1 MLFRNDKRD
10 NRDPSSNE
18 TVPLLPLRELIVF
31 PHEVYPIFVG
41 RQKSIKALEAAES
54 GKKPILLAAQKDA
67 RVSEPGPEDIY
78 SIGTLGL
85 VVQLL
90 RLPDGTVKALLEGKK
105 RARILGYAKQDEFFQ
120 VEVEE
125 IEEVCD
131 RTTEVEAL
139 MRSVNATFDN
149 YVRLNKK
156 IPPEMVSSIAAVDDP
171 AYLADKLVGH
181 LGIKLEDKQSLL
193 ECINPA
199 ERLERILG
207 YMRSE
212 LEILEVEK
220 RIRSRVKKQMEK
232 TQKEYYLNEQMR
244 AIQKELGE
252 KDEFKNEIQELEEKL
267 RQKKMPAEAREKCE
281 REIKKLKMMSP
292 MSAEATVVRNYLDW
306 FLALPWFEYTEDKL
320 DIKEAERI
328 LEEDHYGLE
337 KVKQRILE
345 YLAVQ
350 TLVGQLKGPILCLVG
365 PPGVGKTSLGKS
377 VARATGRKF
386 VRVSL
391 GGVRDEAEIRG
402 HRRTYIGALPGKVIQ
417 SMRKAGSGNPVMLFD
432 EVDKMSTDFRGDP
445 SSALLEVLD
454 PEQNFTFND
463 HYLDCDYDLSKVM
476 FITTA
481 NTLDRIPRPL
491 QDRMEIIRIPGYTEA
506 EKLQIAKKYLMRKQ
520 REANGLSEENIEFS
534 DRAVLSIVRNYTR
547 EAGVRNLEREI
558 ASICRKV
565 AVEVVKTDRNAHVK
579 MSASSLLKYLGP
591 PKFRYGM
598 AEKEPQIGMATGLA
612 WTELGGELLG
622 VEVTI
627 VPGRGKLTIT
637 GQLGEV
643 MQESAQAALSYV
655 RSRSEQLGLAADF
668 YQKIDIHIHI
678 PEGAIPKDGPS
689 AGITLATA
697 LVSALCRVKVR
708 NDIAMTGEI
717 TLRGRVLPIGGLKEK
732 VLAAHRGGIKT
743 VLIPKENEKD
753 IEDIPQQV
761 LKNITMVQVEHMDDV
776 LKHALVLTDPET
788 FLRPHRPEAA
798 PLFADD
804 TEGKAP
810 IVEEGEEDSTVS
822 PNLS

>member
-1 MLFRNDKRD
+1 MLFRNDKKD
-10 NRDPSSNE
+10 NRETASNE
-18 TVPLLPLRELIVF
+18 NVPLLPLRELIVF

-41 RQKSIKALEAAES
+41 RQKSIKALEAAEAQ
-54 GKKPILLAAQKDA
+54 KRPILLAAQKDA
-67 RVSEPGPEDIY
+67 RVAEPGPDDIY
-78 SIGTLGL
+78 AVGTLGV

-105 RARILGYAKQDEFFQ
+105 RARVKRYVGEEEFFK

-125 IEEVCD
+125 IEEVSD
-131 RTTEVEAL
+131 RSTEVEAL

-156 IPPEMVSSIAAVDDP
+156 IPPEMVTSIAAVDDP

-193 ECINPA
+193 ECTNPA

-252 KDEFKNEIQELEEKL
+252 KDEFKNEIQELEDKL

-417 SMRKAGSGNPVMLFD
+417 SMRKAASGNPVLLLD

-454 PEQNFTFND
+454 PEQNNTFND

-491 QDRMEIIRIPGYTEA
+491 QDRMEIIRLPGYTEA
-506 EKLQIAKKYLMRKQ
+506 EKLQIAKKYLLHKQ
-520 REANGLSEENIEFS
+520 IEANGLRPENIEFS
-534 DRAVLSIVRNYTR
+534 DKAILGIVRHYTR
-547 EAGVRNLEREI
+547 EAGVRNLEREV
-558 ASICRKV
+558 ASVCRKV
-565 AVEVVKTDRNAHVK
+565 AVEVVKTDRNAHVRI
-579 MSASSLLKYLGP
+579 SASSLQKFLGP

-598 AEKEPQIGMATGLA
+598 AETLPQIGVATGLA
-612 WTELGGELLG
+612 WTEMGGEILS

-637 GQLGEV
+637 GQLGDV

-655 RSRSEQLGLAADF
+655 RSRATALGLSSAF
-668 YQKIDIHIHI
+668 HKIDIHIHI

-697 LVSALCRVKVR
+697 LVSALRRIPVR
-708 NDIAMTGEI
+708 SDLAMTGEV

-732 VLAAHRGGIKT
+732 VLAAHRAGIKT
-743 VLIPKENEKD
+743 ILIPKENEKD
-753 IEDIPQQV
+753 VEEIPQQV
-761 LKNITMVQVEHMDDV
+761 LKAVTIIKVEHMDDV
-776 LKHALVLTDPET
+776 LRRALVLDDPDTFFKPQTEET
-788 FLRPHRPEAA
+788 EAA
-798 PLFADD
+798 FTAETDEKMPLVDGDEDD
-804 TEGKAP
+804 A
-810 IVEEGEEDSTVS
+810 TVS

>member
-1 MLFRNDKRD
+1 MLFRNDKKD
-10 NRDPSSNE
+10 NRDGASGE
-18 TVPLLPLRELIVF
+18 LVPLLPLRELIVF

-41 RQKSIKALEAAES
+41 RQKSIKALEAAEAS
-54 GKKPILLAAQKDA
+54 KKPILLVAQKDA
-67 RVSEPGPEDIY
+67 RVADPAPSDIY
-78 SIGTLGL
+78 PIGTLGV

-105 RARILGYAKQDEFFQ
+105 RARILKYIADEEYFQ
-120 VEVEE
+120 VEAEE
-125 IEEVCD
+125 IEEVCE
-131 RTTEVEAL
+131 RTPEVEAL
-139 MRSVNATFDN
+139 IRTVNSTFDN

-156 IPPEMVSSIAAVDDP
+156 IPPEMVTSIAAVDDP

-181 LGIKLEDKQSLL
+181 LGIKLEDKQALL
-193 ECINPA
+193 ECLNPA
-199 ERLERILG
+199 ERLEKILG

-328 LEEDHYGLE
+328 LEEDHYGLD

-377 VARATGRKF
+377 IARSTGRKF

-417 SMRKAGSGNPVMLFD
+417 SMRRAGSGNPVLLFD

-454 PEQNFTFND
+454 PEQNYTFND

-491 QDRMEIIRIPGYTEA
+491 QDRMEIIRIPGYTEN
-506 EKLQIAKKYLMRKQ
+506 EKLNIARRYLVRKQ
-520 REANGLSEENIEFS
+520 REANGLKTENIDFS
-534 DRAVLSIVRNYTR
+534 DAALLGIIRRYTR

-558 ASICRKV
+558 ASVCRKV
-565 AVEVVKTDRNAHVK
+565 AVEVVKNDRNASVK
-579 MSASSLLKYLGP
+579 VSSSSLAKYLGP
-591 PKFRYGM
+591 PRHRYGI
-598 AEKEPQIGMATGLA
+598 AEIEPQVGVATGLA
-612 WTELGGELLG
+612 WTELGGELLS

-627 VPGRGKLTIT
+627 LPGRGKLTVT
-637 GQLGEV
+637 GQLGDV

-655 RSRSEQLGLAADF
+655 RSRASALGLKPDF
-668 YQKIDIHIHI
+668 YQKIDIHLHI
-678 PEGAIPKDGPS
+678 PEGSIPKDGPS

-697 LVSALCRVKVR
+697 LVSALCRVSVR
-708 NDIAMTGEI
+708 NDVAMTGEI

-732 VLAAHRGGIKT
+732 VLAAHRGGIRT

-753 IEDIPQQV
+753 IEEISPQI
-761 LKNITMVQVEHMDDV
+761 LKNVTLVPVEHMDQV
-776 LKHALVLTDPET
+776 LRQALVLPDPEAFFKQT
-788 FLRPHRPEAA
+788 AA
-798 PLFADD
+798 TDEVFNDQLEKPLVDED
-804 TEGKAP
+804 ED
-810 IVEEGEEDSTVS
+810 DSTIA